1 MLLCYVLSPRARSC
15 QPEVSCE
22 LMEENIILMLY
33 FLVNLRKKNK
43 QIKTLV
49 CARKGCYKVEN
60 GFFESKKILFPKL
73 LKRMKTVLSSVINYK
88 KNTFSAS
95 SAIIDIIKAYSR
107 ETLNFSNSTTAA
119 NGSRVSLEGDF

>member
-1 MLLCYVLSPRARSC
+1 MLLCYVLSPRAR
-15 QPEVSCE
+15 SCE

-33 FLVNLRKKNK
+33 FLVNLRKTKTKTNK

-60 GFFESKKILFPKL
+60 GFFESKEILFPKL

-107 ETLNFSNSTTAA
+107 ETLNFSNSTAAA

>member
-1 MLLCYVLSPRARSC
+1 M
-15 QPEVSCE
+15 
-22 LMEENIILMLY
+22 
-33 FLVNLRKKNK
+33 
-43 QIKTLV
+43 
-49 CARKGCYKVEN
+49 EN

-107 ETLNFSNSTTAA
+107 ETLNFSNSTAAA

>member
-1 MLLCYVLSPRARSC
+1 MLLCYVLSPRAR
-15 QPEVSCE
+15 SCE

-33 FLVNLRKKNK
+33 FLVNLRKKKQTKTNK

-107 ETLNFSNSTTAA
+107 ETLNFSNSTAAA